1 MIGLLIVLGF
11 CCRPESLDDLVKHGL
26 QALRDTLQQ
35 DKELSIE
42 NTSLGVVG
50 KDRDFEI
57 IEGDALQRYLDM
69 IGDTGRP
76 RRGQGTAISA
86 ADAQL
91 TEDIAPMDT
100 DSV

>member
-1 MIGLLIVLGF
+1 
-11 CCRPESLDDLVKHGL
+11 LDDLVKHGL

-57 IEGDALQRYLDM
+57 IEGEALQRYLDM

-76 RRGQGTAISA
+76 RRGQGAATSA
-86 ADAQL
+86 ADAHM
-91 TEDIAPMDT
+91 TEDVAPMDT
-100 DSV
+100 DSI